1 MIDELEPLG
10 VQRSFSVPISG
21 PKGSVAQNTHARTAQ
36 ASIVEK
42 SGQASESS
50 TVKLDEDE

>member
-21 PKGSVAQNTHARTAQ
+21 PKGGVARSTPARTAQ
-36 ASIVEK
+36 VSIGDK
-42 SGQASESS
+42 SGQAPESS